1 MGGNMKRK
9 NARATGGN
17 MKRKNARVIK
27 GNTKRKNARNKPTMK
42 AGSKP
47 IPKDAPNKPARELDF
62 EYILEEQRKQERRRR
77 VSAQFE
83 HEMARALANQ
93 CTPEL
98 ESAPVDDAVK
108 VNLDRGRQESHN
120 PQGVKVGAGKPR
132 ITRIPTSRLPEEPAR
147 PPLVI
152 GFASEP
158 GGVGCTTLAAHLA
171 YYLAAFKK
179 KNTLACSQDGGLL
192 RFLIPDARLSVDTHW
207 IVAGTSRLAVTYA
220 ASIAWDARTRFTDLG
235 LPFHPDVIVQ
245 DRTLLC
251 MKKPDVVIVPVSDS
265 RSERA
270 LSEGR
275 FSRGAVATIL
285 LGNQNNRES
294 GALLLRLQYGG
305 LKESPGIYFV
315 QNAIPD
321 SGLLRRSA
329 ELGQTVWELAPK
341 SYTADCM
348 RAAFGEIGQLIT
360 TASQQEM
367 VRRNV

>member
-1 MGGNMKRK
+1 
-9 NARATGGN
+9 

-171 YYLAAFKK
+171 YYLAAFKVK
-179 KNTLACSQDGGLL
+179 DTLACSQDGTAGLL
-192 RFLIPDARLSVDTHW
+192 RLLKPDARCTVDSHW
-207 IVAGTSRLAVTYA
+207 TVSSTERLAVTYA
-220 ASIAWDARTRFTDLG
+220 GSQAWDARTRYVDLD
-235 LPFHPDVIVQ
+235 LPFVPVVIVQ
-245 DRTLLC
+245 DLGRNAITQ
-251 MKKPDVVIVPVSDS
+251 PDVMIVPVCDS
-265 RSERA
+265 RSVHA
-270 LSEGR
+270 VCEGR
-275 FSRGAVATIL
+275 FARGARGTVLLSNQEDQDSWPPLPRISKGLSAT
-285 LGNQNNRES
+285 E
-294 GALLLRLQYGG
+294 
-305 LKESPGIYFV
+305 GIHFV
-315 QNAIPD
+315 KQVIPH
-321 SGLLRRSA
+321 SGLLRRAA

-341 SYTADCM
+341 SYTAECM
-348 RAAFGEIGQLIT
+348 RAAFGEVGQVIST
-360 TASQQEM
+360 IFSQ
-367 VRRNV
+367 VR